1 MSPPIHDVV
10 ERVPGEGAPVRVWL
24 EDGTEAA
31 AIFSMHWWDEAR
43 ARYIRPHPVRWQMKH
58 GPGVGNAPGPGE
70 RQPELGLALV
80 SEHGLGQA

>member
-1 MSPPIHDVV
+1 MNPPIHDVV
-10 ERVPGEGAPVRVWL
+10 ERVPGEGDSVRVWL

-43 ARYIRPHPVRWQMKH
+43 ARYIHPHPVRWQMKH

-70 RQPELGLALV
+70 RQPELAL
-80 SEHGLGQA
+80 GLGLGLGLQA